1 MKTIF
6 FDSTVSASTA
16 KVLSSALITFPFET
30 MSFSATF
37 PQGTDATLSIY
48 FIASLTD
55 QSSLTTRPP
64 GENIL
69 GQGSLSQTSDPYLA
83 GSGDASEIVFHKAIF
98 AANTRI
104 LLYASNSD
112 TYAHTVR
119 AKVEV
124 IELTS
129 LEGVK
134 M

>member
-16 KVLSSALITFPFET
+16 KVLSSQLVTFPFET
-30 MSFSATF
+30 VSFSATF
-37 PQGTDATLSIY
+37 PQGTDATLLIY

-55 QSSLTTRPP
+55 QSSLTSRPA

-69 GQGSLSQTSDPYLA
+69 GQGSLSQTTDPYLA
-83 GSGDASEIVFHKAIF
+83 GSGDASEIVFHKAVF

-104 LLYASNSD
+104 LLYANNSD
-112 TYAHTVR
+112 TYSHTVR

-124 IELTS
+124 LELTT
-129 LEGVK
+129 LEGAK